1 MEPTPPLLIDATD
14 PAITV
19 LSLNRPQ
26 RRNALSIELMDALRD
41 AVTTASNDRARR
53 VIILRGAGPVFCA
66 GLDFHEAMAPENAH
80 RSSESLASLYRAIC
94 ASPLVTIAAAYGAAL
109 GGGAGLIAA
118 CDFAIAADDLR
129 LGYPEVHRGLVAA
142 VVTCLLR
149 RQLSDRQIRELI
161 LLGQTL
167 TADQSLALGLVSR
180 TVPAASLDDAA
191 RQLAREVSQGAPG
204 AIARTKELLN
214 RLHPID
220 EEIALALDVH
230 RQARNSAE
238 AQEGIA
244 AFLEKRPPRWGDRQ

>member
-1 MEPTPPLLIDATD
+1 MQPTTPLLIEASD
-14 PAITV
+14 PAIT
-19 LSLNRPQ
+19 LLTLNRPQ
-26 RRNALSIELMDALRD
+26 RRNALNIDLMDALRD
-41 AVTTASNDRARR
+41 AVVAASADRARR

-66 GLDFHEAMAPENAH
+66 GLDFHEATAPENAH
-80 RSSESLASLYRAIC
+80 RSSESLANLYRAIC
-94 ASPLVTIAAAYGAAL
+94 ASPLVTIAAAHGAAL

-167 TADQSLALGLVSR
+167 TADQALALELVSR
-180 TVPAASLDDAA
+180 TVPATSLDDTAI
-191 RQLAREVSQGAPG
+191 QLAREVCQGAPG

-220 EEIALALDVH
+220 QEIALALEVH
-230 RQARNSAE
+230 REARNSAE

-244 AFLEKRPPRWGDRQ
+244 AFLEKRPPRWGTRP